1 MKQENKEAK
10 KLIRK
15 QQRFKLAVGMNTLV
29 AVALFAVV
37 VVMVNY
43 VSYRRYWR
51 ADWSRSDFYTLS
63 DKTVKLLNSVTNT
76 INVVVFFQPGHS
88 VYEDIENLLREYEYV
103 SDRMRVTWV
112 DPDRDL
118 AQTERLAAKYE
129 VNEANV
135 IVFDVAGRFKYITAD
150 DVAEYDYTP
159 MQYGQP
165 PRQLSFKGEQA
176 FSSAIQSI
184 TQAGKPVVYFLEGH
198 GEGNVEDFDPRV
210 GFSAIGRK
218 VRRDNVEVRSLT
230 LGEAQEVPADA
241 AAVIILGPDGR
252 ISKPEI
258 SLLGDYLERSGRLM
272 VLIDASTTTGLEPLL
287 AQWGIVLGN
296 DLVVDAT
303 RTITG
308 RELFLTEYGDHPIT
322 RALEGVTSIF
332 YLPRS
337 VRPAD
342 KNTEDSE
349 LADRPHVTALASCSE
364 SGWAESETQEGV
376 MSFDPLTDLPGPVPV
391 AVAMEKGPVPG
402 IDVKIKPTRMVVL
415 GDSDFVSNAAM
426 TGGDEDFFMSALNWL
441 LEREELMAISP
452 KTVEESHLV
461 MSSRQLAFLFWIVVV
476 GLPAA
481 IGVFGLFVWWRRRG

>member
-150 DVAEYDYTP
+150 DVAEYDYSTASLR
-159 MQYGQP
+159 GSCHSKASRRSH
-165 PRQLSFKGEQA
+165 PR
-176 FSSAIQSI
+176 
-184 TQAGKPVVYFLEGH
+184 Y
-198 GEGNVEDFDPRV
+198 
-210 GFSAIGRK
+210 
-218 VRRDNVEVRSLT
+218 
-230 LGEAQEVPADA
+230 
-241 AAVIILGPDGR
+241 
-252 ISKPEI
+252 
-258 SLLGDYLERSGRLM
+258 
-272 VLIDASTTTGLEPLL
+272 
-287 AQWGIVLGN
+287 
-296 DLVVDAT
+296 
-303 RTITG
+303 
-308 RELFLTEYGDHPIT
+308 
-322 RALEGVTSIF
+322 RAL
-332 YLPRS
+332 R
-337 VRPAD
+337 RPA
-342 KNTEDSE
+342 NPLSISSRAMVRETWRI
-349 LADRPHVTALASCSE
+349 LIR
-364 SGWAESETQEGV
+364 GWASRPLGARCVGT
-376 MSFDPLTDLPGPVPV
+376 MS
-391 AVAMEKGPVPG
+391 
-402 IDVKIKPTRMVVL
+402 RC
-415 GDSDFVSNAAM
+415 AA
-426 TGGDEDFFMSALNWL
+426 
-441 LEREELMAISP
+441 
-452 KTVEESHLV
+452 
-461 MSSRQLAFLFWIVVV
+461 
-476 GLPAA
+476 
-481 IGVFGLFVWWRRRG
+481 